1 MPKETSTCLHAS
13 CAAIGARAVLILGNS
28 GAGKSA
34 LTLQLM
40 AYGAKLVAD
49 DQTIVE
55 LRDGW
60 PVARA
65 PERLRGLIE
74 ARGIGVLA
82 AEPASPTAVHL
93 AVDMTHI
100 ETDRL
105 PADRTTVLLGQRLP
119 LLHKTESPD
128 FPAAILQY
136 LKAGKVDR

>member
-1 MPKETSTCLHAS
+1 MAKETSTRLHAS
-13 CAAIGARAVLILGNS
+13 CAAVGARAVLILGS
-28 GAGKSA
+28 AGAGKSA

-40 AYGAKLVAD
+40 AYGAILVAD
-49 DQTIVE
+49 DQTIVQ

-65 PERLRGLIE
+65 PDRLRGLIE

-82 AEPASPTAVHL
+82 ADPAAPTRVHL
-93 AVDMTHI
+93 VIDMDHI

-105 PADRTTVLLGQRLP
+105 PPDRTEVLLGQPLP